1 MRNKTK
7 NTVKIERRFLGLSQR
22 DFLLLC
28 VLAILLLVASWYI
41 FHNENNQKANAS
53 ASVSETEEKVV
64 ALLEEMVGVGEA
76 RVVVCQ
82 TEEGIQ
88 SVVVVCDGAKDL
100 QVIINVREAVAA
112 ALGTSEKAVKVYLK
126 KD

>member
-1 MRNKTK
+1 MNSKKETTIRS
-7 NTVKIERRFLGLSQR
+7 ERRFLGLTQR

-28 VLAILLLVASWYI
+28 VLAILLLAASWYI
-41 FHNENNQKANAS
+41 FHDNENEKIS
-53 ASVSETEEKVV
+53 SSVSATAAEEKVV

-76 RVVVCQ
+76 KVAVCQ

>member
-1 MRNKTK
+1 MYSK
-7 NTVKIERRFLGLSQR
+7 KINDNSGKEKRFWGLSLR

-28 VLAILLLVASWYI
+28 LFAALLLIAAWYVFQKNAADDYTI
-41 FHNENNQKANAS
+41 SADNEA
-53 ASVSETEEKVV
+53 EEKVC

-76 RVVVCQ
+76 KVAVYQ
-82 TEEGIQ
+82 TEEGVQ